1 MQKKSLVIAII
12 GVAVVAG
19 AAWFYLSD
27 TEIPGWGISLNK
39 SEAAARVNG
48 EDITMAEVEEYEGQ
62 IAVNQGFD
70 IASLGEDDRAALQE
84 QALDTLISR
93 LLVKQAAAE
102 AGITAADA
110 DVDGQLESIKSQ
122 FESNATYQEAL
133 SQEGLTESSL
143 RSRIAADI
151 VIQSYIEQTLDLDSI
166 MATEEEIEAEYDLAA
181 SQNEGFPE
189 LSEVRDQI
197 ESSIIQEKQQ
207 QMITQ
212 HIQGLYSEAEVEVLI

>member
-122 FESNATYQEAL
+122 FESNAAYQEAL

-143 RSRIAADI
+143 RSRLAADI
-151 VIQSYIEQTLDLDSI
+151 VIQSYIEQTLDLNSI
-166 MATEEEIEAEYDLAA
+166 TATEEEIEAEYELAA

>member
-110 DVDGQLESIKSQ
+110 DVDGQLESIKGQ
-122 FESNATYQEAL
+122 FESNAAYQEAL

-143 RSRIAADI
+143 RSRLAADI

-166 MATEEEIEAEYDLAA
+166 TATEEEIEAEYELAA

-212 HIQGLYSEAEVEVLI
+212 HIQGLYAEAEVEVLI

>member
-62 IAVNQGFD
+62 IAVSQGFD

-122 FESNATYQEAL
+122 FESNAAYQEAL

>member
-1 MQKKSLVIAII
+1 MHKKSLVIAIV

-27 TEIPGWGISLNK
+27 TEMPGWGTSLNK

-48 EDITMAEVEEYEGQ
+48 EDITMAELEEYEEQ
-62 IAVNQGFD
+62 IAVGQGFD
-70 IASLGEDDRAALQE
+70 IASLEEGDRIQLQE

-93 LLVKQAAAE
+93 TLVRQAAANV
-102 AGITAADA
+102 GITASDA
-110 DVDGQLESIKSQ
+110 DVDERMEGIKSQ
-122 FESNATYQEAL
+122 FEGDAAYQEAL
-133 SQEGLTESSL
+133 SQEGLTESGL
-143 RSRIAADI
+143 RSRIAADM
-151 VIQSYIEQTLDLDSI
+151 VIQSYIEQTLNLDSI
-166 MATEEEIEAEYDLAA
+166 VATEEEIGAEYELAA

-189 LSEVRDQI
+189 LSAVREQI

-212 HIQGLYSEAEVEVLI
+212 HIQGLYAEAEVEVLI

>member
-1 MQKKSLVIAII
+1 MQKKSLVIAIV

-19 AAWFYLSD
+19 ATWFYLSD
-27 TEIPGWGISLNK
+27 TEIPGWGISLNN

-48 EDITMAEVEEYEGQ
+48 EDITMAELEEYEGQ
-62 IAVNQGFD
+62 IAVSQGFD

-122 FESNATYQEAL
+122 FESNAAYQEAL

>member
-1 MQKKSLVIAII
+1 MVIAIV

-27 TEIPGWGISLNK
+27 TEIPGWGVSLNK

-48 EDITMAEVEEYEGQ
+48 EDITMAEVEEYKGQ

-110 DVDGQLESIKSQ
+110 DVDGQLESIKGQ
-122 FESNATYQEAL
+122 FESNAAYQEAL

-166 MATEEEIEAEYDLAA
+166 TATEEEIEAEYELAA

-197 ESSIIQEKQQ
+197 ESSITQEKQQ
-207 QMITQ
+207 QMIT
-212 HIQGLYSEAEVEVLI
+212 

>member
-62 IAVNQGFD
+62 IAVSQGFD

-110 DVDGQLESIKSQ
+110 DVDGQLESIKGQ
-122 FESNATYQEAL
+122 FESNAAYQEAL

-151 VIQSYIEQTLDLDSI
+151 VIQSYIEQTLDLNSI
-166 MATEEEIEAEYDLAA
+166 TATEEEIEAEYELAA

-197 ESSIIQEKQQ
+197 ESSITQEKQQ

>member
-110 DVDGQLESIKSQ
+110 DVDGQLESIKGQ
-122 FESNATYQEAL
+122 FESNAAYQEAL